1 MIEQEKKKEE
11 EQGEEEGSAATLASV
26 VFLRLLFFS
35 CGVKQGKEGEGGGG
49 GAQMFLGTRSCT
61 GLSHRPTDANKHNGA
76 HMQPGRGAI
85 TQLQI
90 QSSAARQP

>member
-35 CGVKQGKEGEGGGG
+35 CGVKQGKKGEGGG